1 MPNACCRAARGTHDQ
16 GAFIDGPFARFLL
29 RAIAGQNHNRWAEP
43 FNKQVHVVK
52 NRCVNS
58 GLPGFF
64 LCALLTIGSSMSA
77 LAQTYPHQG
86 IKIIMPFPAGGGAD
100 AVGRIIAQHLN
111 DSMGQSVI
119 VENVVGAGGTIGTA
133 RAAQAAADGYTLF
146 VGTPSTHGT
155 NVAVYPKLA
164 YDPVKDFAPIALIA
178 TSPLMLIAAPTLPA
192 ASVADLI
199 KLARDKPG
207 ELAFGSFGTGS
218 INHLAIELFQSMANI
233 RTNHIPYRGSAPA
246 MTDLIAGRIH
256 YTVDGPAAL
265 SFIKA
270 STVKLLG
277 VGSSQRWNVFPDTPT
292 IAESGVAGYEA
303 LTWFGLF
310 APAATPKPILEI
322 LNSKLNAALTTDR
335 AKQSFEKLGLDAAG
349 GAPDVLAKTVQ
360 DEIRKWVDIARD
372 KNIRIEP

>member
-1 MPNACCRAARGTHDQ
+1 MKLSHSFALFAASLILAVEP
-16 GAFIDGPFARFLL
+16 GAITQAQEYPVR
-29 RAIAGQNHNRWAEP
+29 
-43 FNKQVHVVK
+43 
-52 NRCVNS
+52 
-58 GLPGFF
+58 
-64 LCALLTIGSSMSA
+64 TIT
-77 LAQTYPHQG
+77 LIVPW
-86 IKIIMPFPAGGGAD
+86 PAGGAQDALGRMLASKLAD
-100 AVGRIIAQHLN
+100 RPGR
-111 DSMGQSVI
+111 VI
-119 VENVVGAGGTIGTA
+119 VENRPGAGSVIGVAAGA
-133 RAAQAAADGYTLF
+133 RAAPDGYTLVQLGAAF
-146 VGTPSTHGT
+146 AINATVHK
-155 NVAVYPKLA
+155 KLP